1 MKKANIKTDKEELK
15 ELILEKY
22 GINLERYKNPE
33 IVQKIGDMILF
44 PNYAAK
50 NILGSVILALIG
62 FVIFFLT
69 IDMSAT
75 LVILYVIFGGGLWFL
90 FGLLGGINFFL
101 HKIEK
106 DMQVLITY
114 GFELTKNA
122 LNDLE
127 SVGDKL
133 KKEGIGEIFK
143 GVVVVIIIPSVTE
156 AISGQIPIIG
166 AAVNNAVDRIL
177 LKTVDRILLRIGDNM
192 KFHLKENSG
201 TTLSKSD
208 HAEMIHNLQTTLQTS
223 LKGTFRVVKLPLKLL
238 WVISFVFLLIF
249 LGLMLV

>member
-177 LKTVDRILLRIGDNM
+177 LRIGDNM

-223 LKGTFRVVKLPLKLL
+223 LKGTFRVVKLPLKVL
-238 WVISFVFLLIF
+238 WVISFVFLLII
-249 LGLMLV
+249 LGLISL